1 MASLNKNVEK
11 SVILCIENIEENAV
25 LNYNIIEIK
34 ERFNMFKRKV
44 TQQLLEW
51 KEKYGGKYAV
61 LLQGARRVG
70 KSTIA
75 ENFAKDNYKSYII
88 IDFSKISKEESE
100 IFDDIN
106 NLDIFFLRLQSITSV
121 KLYERESVII
131 FDEIQLA
138 PKVRQAIKHLVKDG
152 RYDYIETGSL
162 ISIKKNINNIVIPSE
177 EMKINVYPMDYEE
190 FCWACKKDYF
200 MLELINQF
208 NKPIG
213 QVTNRNLMRDFRLY
227 MAVGGM
233 PQAVEAYLDKKTF
246 QEIDVIKKEIIE
258 LYKDDFR
265 KIDPSGRISM
275 IYDSIPSQLALGRK
289 SFVLSSA
296 INKRVSNKDEE
307 LLYDLLDSKTVL
319 ACYNVTEPS
328 ISLNLTK
335 DLSDF
340 KLYLSDIGLFTT
352 MLFNDKRLIS
362 ENIYNKLL
370 SDKLEA
376 NLGYLYENAIAQII
390 KSNNREL
397 FFHHWRD
404 GGKVHSYEVDFIISD
419 KNKIIPIEVKSS
431 NHNNH
436 KSIVEFEKKYSSV
449 ISRRIMFSQKDI
461 SNENMLE
468 LKPIYLAPVIIKQID

>member
-1 MASLNKNVEK
+1 
-11 SVILCIENIEENAV
+11 
-25 LNYNIIEIK
+25 
-34 ERFNMFKRKV
+34 MFRRKV
-44 TQQLLEW
+44 TDELRNW
-51 KEKYGGKYAV
+51 KEKYSGKYSV

-75 ENFAKDNYKSYII
+75 ENFAKENYKSYILV
-88 IDFSKISKEESE
+88 DFSRISKEVLEV
-100 IFDDIN
+100 FDDIS
-106 NLDIFFLRLQSITSV
+106 NLDIFFLRLQSVMSI
-121 KLYERESVII
+121 KLFERESVII

-162 ISIKKNINNIVIPSE
+162 ISIKKNVQGIVIPSE

-190 FCWACKKDYF
+190 FCWACNKDYSI
-200 MLELINQF
+200 LETIVQY
-208 NKPIG
+208 NKPVG
-213 QVTNRNLMRDFRLY
+213 QATNRVLMRDFRLY
-227 MAVGGM
+227 MAIGGM
-233 PQAVEAYLDKKTF
+233 PQAVEAYLEKKTF

-265 KIDPSGRISM
+265 KIDSSGRIAM
-275 IYDSIPSQLALGRK
+275 IYDSIPSQLALGK
-289 SFVLSSA
+289 NKFVLSSA

-307 LLYDLLDSKTVL
+307 LLYDLIDSKTVL
-319 ACYNVTEPS
+319 ICYNVTQPS

-335 DLSDF
+335 NIDEF

-352 MLFNDKRLIS
+352 MLFNDKQIIS

-390 KSNNREL
+390 KANNREL
-397 FFHHWRD
+397 YYHTWLEE
-404 GGKVHSYEVDFIISD
+404 GKSHSYEIDFLVSNE
-419 KNKIIPIEVKSS
+419 NKIIPIEVKSS

-436 KSIVEFEKKYSSV
+436 KSINEFCHKYSSCV
-449 ISRRIMFSQKDI
+449 SRRILFSQKDL
-461 SNENMLE
+461 SNNEMLE
-468 LKPIYLAPVIIKQID
+468 LKPIYMAPVIISKFK